1 MLSRINIG
9 MRLAIAFA
17 LVVGLLAIATGVGL
31 LSLSNFKNTA
41 KEALSVNA
49 ALALNAQQ
57 VQILALQ
64 ERRFEKD
71 VFINVNKPEKVQSYF
86 ERWQQTGERLDHAL
100 ENGQTL
106 TSDPTLLE
114 HYALARQALAAYR
127 EDFIGIHERIAA
139 RKLRSTAAANSAFSE
154 YKANIYQL
162 ETEAKAI
169 DELAAA
175 DMDAALPTMTSAFER
190 ASTWLVA
197 VALSALVLA
206 ILLAVLITRSITRP
220 LQRAVDA
227 AKLISAGDLR
237 PQIAVHGRDETAML
251 LLAMREMSD
260 SLTNLVSQ
268 LQGTSDSVNT
278 GANEMAVGAEELATR
293 TEQQAAALQETAAS
307 MEEFSATAQQNTQ
320 TTQKASDL
328 ANSASEYARAGGEE
342 VKTNMGLIQ
351 EIAQRSN
358 EMNGIIEAI
367 DGIAFQTNILA
378 LNASVEAARAGEH
391 GRGFAVVAEEV
402 RNLAG
407 RAAESSGQIR
417 SMLEETKEMISRCA
431 TQSRRSGETIE
442 QTVSAINDLAT
453 LMQEV
458 SIATGEQISGIS
470 QVTAAVSQIDAATQQ
485 NSLLVQES
493 SAAAQSMEEQAQ
505 QLQKLIARFQI
516 ADANEDEAKEPE
528 NEVDSEHPTHDRTAA
543 REAPRLVAA

>member
-1 MLSRINIG
+1 MLSRIKIG
-9 MRLAIAFA
+9 MRLALAFA
-17 LVVGLLAIATGVGL
+17 LMAGLLAVATGVGL
-31 LSLSNFKNTA
+31 LSLSNFKSTA
-41 KEALSVNA
+41 EEALSVNA
-49 ALALNAQQ
+49 AVALNAQEI
-57 VQILALQ
+57 QILARE
-64 ERRFEKD
+64 ERRYEKD
-71 VFINVNKPEKVQSYF
+71 VFININKPEKVQSYF
-86 ERWQQTGERLDHAL
+86 ERWQQTGEHLNQAL
-100 ENGQTL
+100 EKGRAL
-106 TSDPTLLE
+106 TTEVRLVE
-114 HYALARQALAAYR
+114 HYTLAQQALAAYR
-127 EDFIGIHERIAA
+127 QDFIGIHDRIVT

-169 DELAAA
+169 NELAAA
-175 DMDAALPTMTSAFER
+175 DMAAVLPTMTHTFER
-190 ASTWLVA
+190 ASAWLLA
-197 VALSALVLA
+197 VALSALAIA
-206 ILLAVLITRSITRP
+206 ILMAVIITRSITRP
-220 LQRAVDA
+220 LQHAVDT
-227 AKLISAGDLR
+227 AKLISEGDLR
-237 PQIAVHGRDETAML
+237 QQITVRGRDETAML
-251 LLAMREMSD
+251 LSAMREMGS
-260 SLTNLVSQ
+260 SLTGLVSS
-268 LQGTSDSVNT
+268 LQGASDSVNT

-328 ANSASEYARAGGEE
+328 ANSASEYARSGGEE
-342 VKTNMGLIQ
+342 VKTNVALIQ
-351 EIAQRSN
+351 GIAQRSN

-417 SMLEETKEMISRCA
+417 TMLEETREMISRCA
-431 TQSRRSGETIE
+431 AQSQRSGETINK
-442 QTVSAINDLAT
+442 TVSAINDLAT

-470 QVTAAVSQIDAATQQ
+470 QVTAAISQIDAATQQ

-505 QLQKLIARFQI
+505 QLQTLIARFHIMEAEDVSEEAEEEAEALHPAPARKEPREAQRQI
-516 ADANEDEAKEPE
+516 AA
-528 NEVDSEHPTHDRTAA
+528 
-543 REAPRLVAA
+543 